1 MVVKNT
7 MHEYLRWRG
16 DLSFDADPFN
26 EVDNLI
32 LAQLSYVDFDGIVS
46 EYGEDKISLTEV
58 CDRYWELHTEEEI
71 RMRESFVKLSPFLLK
86 PMAATERFAGMKLS
100 GYVNHVEKSSEGQMS
115 AIRFQ
120 LDDGTTYVAFRGT
133 DETIIGWKEDFNLSY
148 MLRTEGQRLA
158 VEYLNRHFRDTS
170 LRLRVGGHSKGAN
183 FAVFASAFALPEVRA
198 QIEAVYTNDGP
209 GFLEEITE
217 TEEYKNVLFKTI
229 NIIPS
234 VSIIGRLLNS
244 SMKPIVV
251 KSSGK
256 GIMQHDAL
264 TWQVMGNRFVYAERS
279 SDSLFVEKV
288 MDEWMR
294 NVSVESRR
302 LFVDQLFEILMAGG
316 NETMKDFKTSNLSE
330 LAESLTTYRSLPKDQ
345 QKEMSRVLLQ
355 LVRSGEKTLY
365 EQLVNNGGLP
375 EFIRKWAA
383 KKTDAIEA
391 LESQNVQEAADAL
404 EALANRKEQEAEDG
418 SFTGA
423 RLTDSDRESEIDDAS
438 ETAAGNS
445 EEELRQQMRRE
456 ALERAMN
463 EANG

>member
-115 AIRFQ
+115 AIRFE

-158 VEYLNRHFRDTS
+158 VEYLNRNFRDTS

-302 LFVDQLFEILMAGG
+302 RFVDQLFEILMAGG

-365 EQLVNNGGLP
+365 EQMVNNGGLP
-375 EFIRKWAA
+375 DFIRKWAA

-391 LESQNVQEAADAL
+391 LE
-404 EALANRKEQEAEDG
+404 NREEQEEEGRDF
-418 SFTGA
+418 SGA
-423 RLTDSDRESEIDDAS
+423 RLTESDPESEAEDAS
-438 ETAAGNS
+438 DTEAGDS
-445 EEELRQQMRRE
+445 EESLRQQMRKE
-456 ALERAMN
+456 VLERAMN

>member
-71 RMRESFVKLSPFLLK
+71 RLRESFVKLSPFLLK

-115 AIRFQ
+115 AIRFE

-158 VEYLNRHFRDTS
+158 VEYLNRNFGDTS

-279 SDSLFVEKV
+279 SDSLFIEKV

-302 LFVDQLFEILMAGG
+302 RFVDQLFEILMAGG

-391 LESQNVQEAADAL
+391 LE
-404 EALANRKEQEAEDG
+404 NREEQEEEGRDF
-418 SFTGA
+418 SGA
-423 RLTDSDRESEIDDAS
+423 RLTGSDPESEAEDAS
-438 ETAAGNS
+438 DTEAGDS
-445 EEELRQQMRRE
+445 EESLRQQMRKE
-456 ALERAMN
+456 VLERAMN